1 MSHNLEEQKLY
12 RCALC
17 GVTFTKKFNLLCHE
31 KRHTGEK
38 PYKCEICAA
47 TFPRKGS
54 LQRHLRIHTGEKL
67 HSCMF
72 CDKTFAYK
80 SSLVQHYKWHAGEKP
95 YECNDC
101 GKTFTRK
108 NTLIQHIPLHT
119 GEKPFKCN
127 YCDSVFS
134 RKVRLLHH
142 IWQHNGDW
150 PFKCS
155 YCNKGFPDRNAL
167 DTHQRIHTG
176 ERPYKCNKCNKG
188 YTSKSNLGR
197 HLRCHNYSQEEHAAS
212 SSSPIPAE
220 NNSTRRKDEKL
231 MCHIRPHQFAF
242 PRELANHM
250 KSHTQ
255 GERFGAEMCE
265 KTSVIPGNEDATD
278 SQTTGEDDRLTEQ
291 LRSSTILK
299 EDHALECK
307 MKRLSVAPSDKNAAD
322 TSRHQRKTTSQRNPS
337 RQQSQSHISSTT
349 PPLRHQDPP
358 PSNQKAKEVTG
369 AEERGELGHHR
380 KPRDMQRPARRS
392 RDTLAGHASR
402 TQGTLVLDVRT
413 DCLTKAEC
421 DRILFS
427 SGTVRVRSPSPCENC
442 AFTTRN
448 EHLSFD
454 TDRENTDGET
464 DQTLNNLA
472 NIDDVQRLENNAAVQ
487 MGSPSTMEAKDG
499 CYLAVKIEKA
509 NKEDRAF
516 GMGAHEQMCTCR
528 FGRSVWAYIHDLSM
542 A

>member
-1 MSHNLEEQKLY
+1 MSHNLEEQKLH

-17 GVTFTKKFNLLCHE
+17 GVTFRKKFNLLIHE

-38 PYKCEICAA
+38 PYKCEVCGA

-54 LQRHLRIHTGEKL
+54 LQRHLRTHTGEKV
-67 HSCMF
+67 HSCTS

-127 YCDSVFS
+127 YCNSVFS

-150 PFKCS
+150 PYKCS
-155 YCNKGFPDRNAL
+155 YCDKGFPDRNAL
-167 DTHQRIHTG
+167 VTHQRIHTG
-176 ERPYKCNKCNKG
+176 ERPYKCNVCNKG
-188 YTSKSNLGR
+188 YTSRSNLGR
-197 HLRCHNYSQEEHAAS
+197 HLRCHNNSQDEYTTS

-220 NNSTRRKDEKL
+220 NNLTHREDEKL
-231 MCHIRPHQFAF
+231 MCHICPHQFASR
-242 PRELANHM
+242 RELANHM

-255 GERFGAEMCE
+255 GKRFGAESE
-265 KTSVIPGNEDATD
+265 KTSGIPGSFFNEDTTD
-278 SQTTGEDDRLTEQ
+278 SQTTGENDRLTEQ
-291 LRSSTILK
+291 LRTSTILK

-307 MKRLSVAPSDKNAAD
+307 LKRLSVAPDDRKATD
-322 TSRHQRKTTSQRNPS
+322 TSSYQRKASSKRYHPRQPS
-337 RQQSQSHISSTT
+337 ISHISSST
-349 PPLRHQDPP
+349 PPLRRRDLP
-358 PSNQKAKEVTG
+358 PSNQRAKEVTA
-369 AEERGELGHHR
+369 AEERGELGDHR
-380 KPRDMQRPARRS
+380 KPRDMQGPVRRS
-392 RDTLAGHASR
+392 RDTLAAHASKTER
-402 TQGTLVLDVRT
+402 TLVFDVRT

-427 SGTVRVRSPSPCENC
+427 SGTVRIRSPSPCENC

-448 EHLSFD
+448 DHLSLD
-454 TDRENTDGET
+454 SDRENTDGET
-464 DQTLNNLA
+464 DHTLNNLA
-472 NIDDVQRLENNAAVQ
+472 NIDDVQRLENNAVVQ
-487 MGSPSTMEAKDG
+487 MGSPSTTEAKG
-499 CYLAVKIEKA
+499 GRYLAVKKEKA
-509 NKEDRAF
+509 NVDQYFGHHDYYPSVKEEIEFTEFTDDTF
-516 GMGAHEQMCTCR
+516 
-528 FGRSVWAYIHDLSM
+528 
-542 A
+542 